1 MVDPSSRGCNGSLS
15 QFPSTDASTHSDDNV
30 VPVPPPGPDP
40 HCRPPA
46 KPPPLPLNTDSC
58 NITPQGSIFDT
69 ITQSPFHTST
79 TLADLSDLTVNQATF
94 NAYTPPRGSVI
105 HIRCRPRIFGLRR
118 DSASAVVAKLIDG
131 GANICVTGDLST
143 LVNVEEIS
151 PMPISVAIAGDDM
164 SSDDRCT
171 KRGYTPLTLDDGTL
185 YWQLCYYCANV
196 VETIISPQA
205 VIATSDVFTSWTQTG
220 YKDGC
225 PGSIRF
231 DSADS
236 FLSMSLH
243 LEYVDGL
250 DYCTS
255 DTYTIDLGSQLRV
268 NRIAQPPPTSHL
280 RQPSRYRPTT
290 KSKQLESELWLLRLG
305 SPGVYQLDHLP
316 GNATG
321 LPTEFD
327 YHPFRFIDFKEQAK
341 IRKQAVQR
349 SAI

>member
-1 MVDPSSRGCNGSLS
+1 
-15 QFPSTDASTHSDDNV
+15 
-30 VPVPPPGPDP
+30 
-40 HCRPPA
+40 
-46 KPPPLPLNTDSC
+46 
-58 NITPQGSIFDT
+58 
-69 ITQSPFHTST
+69 
-79 TLADLSDLTVNQATF
+79 
-94 NAYTPPRGSVI
+94 
-105 HIRCRPRIFGLRR
+105 
-118 DSASAVVAKLIDG
+118 VVAKLIDG

-151 PMPISVAIAGDDM
+151 PMPILVAIAGDDI
-164 SSDDRCT
+164 SSDDCCT

-205 VIATSDVFTSWTQTG
+205 IIATSDVFTSWTQTG
-220 YKDGC
+220 YKDGR

-231 DSADS
+231 DSADG
-236 FLSMSLH
+236 FLSMSLR

-250 DYCTS
+250 YYCTS
-255 DTYTIDLGSQLRV
+255 DTYTIDPGSQLRV

-280 RQPSRYRPTT
+280 RQPSRYHPTT